1 MAGLQTGPNTFFCVG
16 PAETG
21 KAQCFAVK
29 RGEVVGRAEV
39 AFHQPWIRDRIATL
53 ETSRYV
59 VNKMRTAISEVRYG
73 VGSPPQYLEK
83 GENTVPFVR
92 ATSIKDGEIDPTTL
106 LYVAAEQP
114 NHMDKCKLAG
124 GELIIVRSGV
134 NTGDC
139 AVVPKS
145 LANAYAAYDLI
156 LTFQSGI
163 SAKFVATF
171 LDSEVGRLQLNLV
184 KGRSAQPH
192 INAEEV
198 GAILIPL
205 PPVLDQERLVAA
217 MDTARAERKA
227 KLAKAD
233 ELLAGLDDFV
243 LDALGLAR
251 PEQDSR
257 RVFAIRRGDMTGFQL
272 SPSRYKPELQAFL
285 NRLRSHPAVSQPLG
299 EYVDINPEVDLSGV
313 DEQKTVGFIPMKA
326 VSDGATGDYVLE
338 ERPLAEVRKGYT
350 PFEEGDIL
358 WAKITPCMQNG
369 KSCIVE
375 GLPNGIGFG
384 STEFHVLRVRE
395 QGIVAEFVKE
405 FVSQQKLRQ
414 VATYVFTGS
423 AGQQRVPAEFLAN
436 LPFPKLPE
444 SRQMEI
450 VEEVAETRAR
460 ARRLRAEAEA
470 GWKEAKRWFE
480 EQLLESD

>member
-1 MAGLQTGPNTFFCVG
+1 
-16 PAETG
+16 
-21 KAQCFAVK
+21 
-29 RGEVVGRAEV
+29 
-39 AFHQPWIRDRIATL
+39 
-53 ETSRYV
+53 
-59 VNKMRTAISEVRYG
+59 
-73 VGSPPQYLEK
+73 
-83 GENTVPFVR
+83 
-92 ATSIKDGEIDPTTL
+92 
-106 LYVAAEQP
+106 
-114 NHMDKCKLAG
+114 
-124 GELIIVRSGV
+124 
-134 NTGDC
+134 
-139 AVVPKS
+139 
-145 LANAYAAYDLI
+145 
-156 LTFQSGI
+156 
-163 SAKFVATF
+163 
-171 LDSEVGRLQLNLV
+171 
-184 KGRSAQPH
+184 
-192 INAEEV
+192 
-198 GAILIPL
+198 
-205 PPVLDQERLVAA
+205 

-227 KLAKAD
+227 KLAEAD
-233 ELLAGLDDFV
+233 ALLEGLDDFV

-313 DEQKTVGFIPMKA
+313 DEQEIVGFIPMKA